1 MNVGFSLLTLFPGR
15 AGGSETYARG
25 LLREYAS
32 GDGPDRVTVLAN
44 RHVMA
49 HYEDIARGPVQL
61 HHVAS
66 YRPGDRMI
74 TRTMAVVWARLFPST
89 VARDAP
95 PVDLVHYPVT
105 VPIPD
110 LDVPMVVA
118 LHDVQHHEHPDFFSP
133 AERAWRR
140 WAYDGAA
147 RRAGLVVT
155 ISAHSR
161 GQIVERLG
169 ISPSKVVTIPLG
181 VDHERYS
188 PRPVD
193 ADAALDLPERFL
205 LYPANLWPHK
215 NHARLLRAFA
225 AVRDADL
232 RLLLVGQTYGRPL
245 PGPADARVRHL
256 GYVDDDT
263 LARLY
268 RRATAVVFPS
278 LIEGFGLPLLE
289 AMASGC
295 PVAAT
300 DDGAIAE
307 VCGGAALL
315 FDPRSE
321 DAIADAM
328 VRLTTDRALTVRLRD
343 EGLRRASLFT
353 WKRCATAHVEA
364 YRALLEGAQRD

>member
-1 MNVGFSLLTLFPGR
+1 MPTR
-15 AGGSETYARG
+15 A
-25 LLREYAS
+25 
-32 GDGPDRVTVLAN
+32 
-44 RHVMA
+44 
-49 HYEDIARGPVQL
+49 
-61 HHVAS
+61 
-66 YRPGDRMI
+66 
-74 TRTMAVVWARLFPST
+74 MAVAWARLFPSM

-95 PVDLVHYPVT
+95 SVDLVHYPVT

-110 LDVPMVVA
+110 LNLPMVVA
-118 LHDVQHHEHPDFFSP
+118 LHDVQHHEHPDFFSH

-155 ISAHSR
+155 ISEHSR
-161 GQIVERLG
+161 TQIVERLG
-169 ISPSKVVTIPLG
+169 VSPSKVVTIPLG
-181 VDHERYS
+181 VDHARYS
-188 PRPVD
+188 PRQLHTD
-193 ADAALDLPERFL
+193 GSLDLPERFL

-225 AVRDADL
+225 ALRDADL

-256 GYVDDDT
+256 GYVSDDT
-263 LARLY
+263 LATLY

-295 PVAAT
+295 PVAAS
-300 DDGAIAE
+300 DDGAVAE

-328 VRLTTDRALTVRLRD
+328 RRLSSDRALAMRLRD
-343 EGLRRASLFT
+343 EGILRASTFT
-353 WKRCATAHVEA
+353 WRRCAAAHVEA
-364 YRALLEGAQRD
+364 YRALLQSAR